1 MVQLIALIIFIV
13 SAVVLAFII
22 YKKIPALVGLPEN
35 GHHGLKKPEF
45 IKKIEKK
52 LKEHHFNIFE
62 KQVPLHKILSKTKVW
77 VLKTETKIDNW
88 LHGIRKNA
96 QELDKQKNGKK

>member
-1 MVQLIALIIFIV
+1 MVQLIVFIIFIISFGGLV
-13 SAVVLAFII
+13 FIL
-22 YKKIPALVGLPEN
+22 YRKIPVLIELPQN
-35 GHHGLKKPEF
+35 GHHGIKKPEL

-62 KQVPLHKILSKTKVW
+62 KKAPLHKLLSKTKCW
-77 VLKTETKIDNW
+77 ILKTETKIDHL

-96 QELDKQKNGKK
+96 QELDKKNGKK